1 MEQVRLL
8 MGDTCRVAAVPSFN
22 ETDVGG
28 CLNQVWLRQSA
39 VYCAG
44 RAD

>member
-1 MEQVRLL
+1 MEQVKLL
-8 MGDTCRVAAVPSFN
+8 TGDTCRVVAVSSFN
-22 ETDVGG
+22 EIDVGG
-28 CLNQVWLRQSA
+28 CLNQVWLRQSS